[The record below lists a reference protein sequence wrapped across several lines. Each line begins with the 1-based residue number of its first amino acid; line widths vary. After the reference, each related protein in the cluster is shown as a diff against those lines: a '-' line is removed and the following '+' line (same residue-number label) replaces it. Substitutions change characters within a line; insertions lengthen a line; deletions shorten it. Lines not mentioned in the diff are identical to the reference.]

1 MNTPVNSYPGE
12 ATLSVGTRAELY
24 EITSVHFCP
33 KHYKTGTVYPA
44 HGRLVNMVWLQG
56 DNGYLTPFSIQAELR
71 SVGAITIKSVK

>member
-24 EITSVHFCP
+24 EITTEYFCP

-56 DNGYLTPFSIQAELR
+56 NDSFLIPFVVGLEVKQ
-71 SVGAITIKSVK
+71 VGAITIKSVK